1 MYCSLTVK
9 FFLVFLSYC
18 SMLFSIDGSKNSN
31 MVLILF
37 LFSFFPKVKPHHIIC
52 ESQHK
57 RPWLNIKAQYLVEP
71 NRPALSPTILSITPL
86 LWRRKKIPFPQNHDN
101 WHRGKQRQLGLLRH
115 ESPRLMASSPTP
127 GTRSAFLNTATQC
140 SGFKLF
146 VQCVELSLLGEKCS
160 VGFVSSFNC
169 LIIPYSSLCFC
180 VLCQEIGCSQ
190 IQS

>member
-71 NRPALSPTILSITPL
+71 NRPALSPNNTLDYSITLKKKKNPL
-86 LWRRKKIPFPQNHDN
+86 SAKS
-101 WHRGKQRQLGLLRH
+101 RQLTQRKAEAAGSPPPRKPEIDGFLTDTWYKVRFSEHRYSVLR
-115 ESPRLMASSPTP
+115 L
-127 GTRSAFLNTATQC
+127 
-140 SGFKLF
+140 
-146 VQCVELSLLGEKCS
+146 
-160 VGFVSSFNC
+160 
-169 LIIPYSSLCFC
+169 
-180 VLCQEIGCSQ
+180 
-190 IQS
+190 